1 MQQHSKMLWLSGV
14 PAAVLLPFA
23 WPWLS
28 PIYGLILM
36 ALGMVVWGRA
46 KLTLKHGAVFLG
58 FLLWEVLSVFWSP
71 YPSLGWA
78 DVVMVLP
85 IALMGIIASQFR
97 VPQGAEIAHRWSK
110 VFAWSTIVAWSIIF
124 FTSVLENGLV
134 HYKSFALGGR
144 VGVHFQSIYLI
155 VAALILEREIW
166 KAKGIFRWILAT
178 AVLWLLFGVITLSSR
193 IHLIIVPVLI
203 MVRFAAL
210 IWEMKAH
217 RKTLIALASATV
229 VVLGFLVVA
238 LPGPR
243 NRMIDLRNEIRS
255 IDQKVDGKQ
264 TNHRIFLWKYG
275 VELVQESTWK
285 GLGNGASEEFLHE
298 KLKTCTA
305 TFYRGTTPYY
315 LHEVKYDVHNIWLQ
329 SWLEGGVVGVLLLAL
344 LFGWGLYFSSGA
356 VRYSWIVVLLS
367 GTTESVLEKQAGVFI
382 LTFLVAL
389 TFVSGIKERREAS
402 IHKR

>member
-1 MQQHSKMLWLSGV
+1 MLWLSGV

-71 YPSLGWA
+71 YPGLGWA

-124 FTSVLENGLV
+124 FSSVLENGLV

-144 VGVHFQSIYLI
+144 IGVHFQSIYLI
-155 VAALILEREIW
+155 VAALILERDIW

-193 IHLIIVPVLI
+193 IHLIIVPVLL

-210 IWEMKAH
+210 IWEMKAR

-305 TFYRGTTPYY
+305 TFYHGTTPYY

>member
-1 MQQHSKMLWLSGV
+1 MSWLSGV

-36 ALGMVVWGRA
+36 ALGIVVSGRT
-46 KLTLKHGAVFLG
+46 KWTLKHGAVFLG

-85 IALMGIIASQFR
+85 IGLMGIIASQFQ
-97 VPQGAEIAHRWSK
+97 VPHGAKIAQRWSM
-110 VFAWSTIVAWSIIF
+110 VFAWSTLVAWSIIF
-124 FTSVLENGLV
+124 FSSVLENGLV

-144 VGVHFQSIYLI
+144 IGVHFQSIYLI

-166 KAKGIFRWILAT
+166 KAKGVSRWIFAT

-193 IHLIIVPVLI
+193 IHLIIVPALL
-203 MVRFAAL
+203 MVRFATL
-210 IWEMKAH
+210 IWEMKTH
-217 RKTLIALASATV
+217 RKALIALASSTV
-229 VVLGFLVVA
+229 VILGIFVVA

-315 LHEVKYDVHNIWLQ
+315 LHEFKYDVHNIWLQ
-329 SWLEGGVVGVLLLAL
+329 SSLEGGIVGVLLLAL
-344 LFGWGLYFSSGA
+344 LLGWGLYFSSGA
-356 VRYSWIVVLLS
+356 IRYSWMVVVLS
-367 GTTESVLEKQAGVFI
+367 GTTESILEKQAGV
-382 LTFLVAL
+382 LLLSFLVAL
-389 TFVSGIKERREAS
+389 TFVSGIKKRREAS
-402 IHKR
+402 ASIPQR